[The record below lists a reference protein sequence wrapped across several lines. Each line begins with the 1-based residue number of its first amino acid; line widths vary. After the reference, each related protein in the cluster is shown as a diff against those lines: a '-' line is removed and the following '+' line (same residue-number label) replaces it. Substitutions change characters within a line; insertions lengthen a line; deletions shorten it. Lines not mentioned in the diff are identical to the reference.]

1 MDLKDVPAIILN
13 RGLRRQPMA
22 IAHIRKKLTARKVP
36 LNISYSPS
44 NSLRLQH
51 ASSYVPQ
58 SNYYEEATPMTD
70 YMGKNFNELNKSTDV
85 SSTHE
90 LYPWIAERKHKN
102 RVKSLSVSTTTSSVE
117 SSHSTRRY
125 TDIPKTTDD
134 IDEEMCTKKQ
144 IGNVGCDIDKS
155 LHENATV
162 FVSSEQRPLDQPL
175 EDIYPQT
182 QSHVSESQ
190 TQSQVS
196 EQIRSR
202 LYTNSLPDLHTLQTS
217 PDHQVQSGASNGT
230 SHVTPNDVADST
242 VHVTQNSGIV
252 STDPLKSSQDEK
264 DDPKQKPI
272 IVKPESSL
280 KAQRENNVAQN
291 FPSFSSWTSK

>member
-1 MDLKDVPAIILN
+1 
-13 RGLRRQPMA
+13 MA
-22 IAHIRKKLTARKVP
+22 IAHIRKRLTAHKVP

-44 NSLRLQH
+44 NSPQHHH

-58 SNYYEEATPMTD
+58 SAYYEEATPMTD
-70 YMGKNFNELNKSTDV
+70 YMGKNFSDFNKSTDI
-85 SSTHE
+85 SSTRE

-125 TDIPKTTDD
+125 TDVPKTADD
-134 IDEEMCTKKQ
+134 IDEEICTEKQ
-144 IGNVGCDIDKS
+144 TGNVGSDIDKA
-155 LHENATV
+155 LNENATV

-182 QSHVSESQ
+182 QSHVSEFQ
-190 TQSQVS
+190 TQSRVS

-202 LYTNSLPDLHTLQTS
+202 LYTISLPDFHTLETS
-217 PDHQVQSGASNGT
+217 PDHQIQNGASNGT
-230 SHVTPNDVADST
+230 SPITPNDVADST
-242 VHVTQNSGIV
+242 AHVTQNSGIV

-264 DDPKQKPI
+264 DDPKQQPI
-272 IVKPESSL
+272 IVKSESSL
-280 KAQRENNVAQN
+280 KAHRENNAAQY
-291 FPSFSSWTSK
+291 FPSFSSWASKQQNNVVSSE